1 MATLEELYEQ
11 QSQIA
16 AEIEI
21 EKKRRQKAVIKAV
34 QDLIDE
40 YHLEVKN
47 FKWGND
53 AVKTKK
59 QATPKFKIGEFYWSG
74 RGLVPTKVKE
84 VMKNEN
90 LTLEQVKEK
99 YKI

>member
-1 MATLEELYEQ
+1 MATLEELYAQ

-47 FKWGND
+47 F
-53 AVKTKK
+53 
-59 QATPKFKIGEFYWSG
+59 
-74 RGLVPTKVKE
+74 
-84 VMKNEN
+84 
-90 LTLEQVKEK
+90 
-99 YKI
+99 